1 MSIKQNPRIRKYRR
15 PFPIDPGVFI
25 FVLIAVYIIICLI
38 IYAVKP
44 HISVYEVPYGEIA
57 HNYTYTGII
66 LRQEQVVPADFSGY
80 INYYAREGVKVGVRS
95 TVYTI
100 DETGKIS
107 DLLEEAT
114 GAALSDE
121 DIKKLKTEVTA
132 FQASYTDIDFSAAYD
147 FKQNIEG
154 MALELV
160 NSNLLNNLSGTQED
174 IGKFNIYKAA
184 ADGVLSYNIDGYE
197 SLKAEDVTA
206 DTIKN
211 KDSYQKTDL
220 KKQSIINMSDP
231 AYKIITDDEWSVVIQ
246 TDQETAQ
253 KLTEENYIE
262 VTFPKD
268 HTTAWG
274 KVATWEKDGISF
286 ISLSF
291 TNSMIRFALDRFIDI
306 EFELDNLK
314 GLKIPESAVVEKSF
328 YTIPMEYLTYG
339 GDDNVQGVYL
349 ESYQEDGS
357 AKQEFVKLN
366 IYKKTD
372 TLAYVSMDDFSSGNI
387 IIKPESQDRFTIGKT
402 EKLVGVYNINKG
414 YSVFAPINII
424 YQNDDYCIVESDT
437 SYGLA
442 KYDHILLDAS
452 TVQEN
457 KTIY

>member
-1 MSIKQNPRIRKYRR
+1 MSVKQNPRIKKYRR

-25 FVLIAVYIIICLI
+25 FVFIAVYILICLI
-38 IYAVKP
+38 LYVTKP
-44 HISVYEVPYGEIA
+44 HVSVYEVPFGEIA
-57 HNYTYTGII
+57 NNYTYTGIA
-66 LRQEQVVPADFSGY
+66 LRQEQVIPADSAGY

-107 DLLEEAT
+107 ELLKEAT
-114 GAALSDE
+114 GTALSDE

-132 FQASYTDIDFSAAYD
+132 FQTAYSDDSFSSVYD

-160 NSNLLNNLSGTQED
+160 NSNLLDNLSQTQEN
-174 IGKFNIYKAA
+174 IGKFNIYKAK

-197 SLKAEDVTA
+197 SLKPEDVTKE
-206 DTIKN
+206 TIN
-211 KDSYQKTDL
+211 ARESYQKTDL
-220 KKQSIINMSDP
+220 KKQTIINASDP
-231 AYKIITDDEWSVVIQ
+231 AYKVITEDEWSVVIQ

-253 KLTEENYIE
+253 KLADENYIE

-274 KVATWEKDGISF
+274 KVSVWDKDGVSF
-286 ISLSF
+286 VSFSF
-291 TNSMIRFALDRFIDI
+291 TNSMIRFALDRFVDI
-306 EFELDNLK
+306 EFKLDNLK
-314 GLKIPESAVVEKSF
+314 GLKIPESAVIEKSF
-328 YTIPMEYLTYG
+328 YTIPVEYLTYG
-339 GDDNVQGVYL
+339 GDDKVQGVYL
-349 ESYQEDGS
+349 ETYQEDGA

-372 TLAYVSMDDFSSGNI
+372 SLIYVSTDDFSSGNV

-414 YSVFAPINII
+414 YSVFAPVNII
-424 YQNDDYCIVESDT
+424 YQNQDYCIVESDT
-437 SYGLA
+437 EYGLA
-442 KYDHILLDAS
+442 KYDHIVLDAS
-452 TVQEN
+452 TVKEN
-457 KTIY
+457 KAIY